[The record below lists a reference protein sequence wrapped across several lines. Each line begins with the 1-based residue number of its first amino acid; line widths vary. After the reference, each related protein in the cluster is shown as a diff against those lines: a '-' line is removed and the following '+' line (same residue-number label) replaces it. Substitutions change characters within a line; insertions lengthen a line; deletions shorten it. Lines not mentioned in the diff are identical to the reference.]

1 MNITP
6 YPNTKLI
13 VDEDGLETELVL
25 FQVDYG
31 VFQIMDVQAANRYVN
46 DKIEQNSNWTFDDY
60 ARLVDSPH
68 SELIRIEQNSVVY
81 TREENK

>member
-1 MNITP
+1 MKGERKVKV
-6 YPNTKLI
+6 TKQQLQM
-13 VDEDGLETELVL
+13 
-25 FQVDYG
+25 F
-31 VFQIMDVQAANRYVN
+31 N

-81 TREENK
+81 TREGNK